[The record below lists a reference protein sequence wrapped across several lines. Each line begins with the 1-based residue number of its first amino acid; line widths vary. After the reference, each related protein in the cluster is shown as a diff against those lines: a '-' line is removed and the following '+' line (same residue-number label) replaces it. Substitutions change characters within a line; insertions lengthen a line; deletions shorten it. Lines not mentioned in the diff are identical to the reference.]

1 MNCTNY
7 NLAIVLFFMTLGFC
21 FPMIVCWIKQP
32 FHKYRDGDKK
42 LEAKRFIAGNAAR
55 ESYENAL
62 AAARLAKK

>member
-1 MNCTNY
+1 
-7 NLAIVLFFMTLGFC
+7 
-21 FPMIVCWIKQP
+21 MIVCWLKQP
-32 FHKYRDGDKK
+32 FHKYRDGDKE